1 MKKYFILI
9 VLCTQILTAQE
20 RIHKN
25 LGDFN
30 SVKVFSGLQVKLIK
44 SDVQKIEIKG
54 FQSEAVVVKNVN
66 GLLKLSVSL
75 PKVFDVDGTLV
86 NLYYTK
92 DLDLID
98 VNEGAKIR
106 SKDAINQDFIEIKA
120 QEGAEVHL
128 KIQTENIKVK
138 SVSGGVIDL
147 FGTTKLQTVIVNT
160 GASYEALDLVS
171 KQATVIAATGG
182 EVEINVSDLLD
193 AKVKLKGFI
202 YYKSK
207 PKKIIKKVILGGEI
221 LSIKESNSYKVY
233 N

>member
-1 MKKYFILI
+1 M
-9 VLCTQILTAQE
+9 AQE
-20 RIHKN
+20 RINKN

-30 SVKVFSGLQVKLIK
+30 KVKVFSGLQVKLIK

-75 PKVFDVDGTLV
+75 PEVFNVDGTLV
-86 NLYYTK
+86 NLYYTN

-98 VNEGAKIR
+98 VNEGSKIR
-106 SKDAINQDFIEIKA
+106 SKDTINQKFIEIKA

-128 KIQTENIKVK
+128 KIQTENIKIK
-138 SVSGGVIDL
+138 SVSGGIIEL

-160 GASYEALDLVS
+160 GASYEALDLAS
-171 KQATVIAATGG
+171 KQATVIVATGG

-193 AKVKLKGFI
+193 AKAKLKGFI

-221 LSIKESNSYKVY
+221 LSIK
-233 N
+233 